1 MSDDNIGY
9 EELPLWVTD
18 ESDPWM
24 NLSSDEELYFLS
36 AEVADIT
43 GKYFVRLPML
53 TWVQVTE
60 QVSHL
65 EQEGTILQMDIYSE
79 KTLDRSI
86 DVEGRSLRE
95 RLFGKLYQTFNEYVW
110 YTKDDVAEQREK
122 ETADA

>member
-1 MSDDNIGY
+1 
-9 EELPLWVTD
+9 
-18 ESDPWM
+18 
-24 NLSSDEELYFLS
+24 
-36 AEVADIT
+36 
-43 GKYFVRLPML
+43 
-53 TWVQVTE
+53 
-60 QVSHL
+60 
-65 EQEGTILQMDIYSE
+65 MDIYSE